1 MDVEDMSTQKKQEN
15 KLKGIATKSLN
26 LKIWKFNNFNSESNK
41 RNKAEQKLY
50 MLLNEEQKNN
60 FIYICQV
67 LAFGLAFFQ
76 ECYDN
81 QFILTYSAKQNI
93 YYIMKGLNKNEEDSD
108 LKLFTLEEIASNLT
122 AKAEPGN
129 AEPGNAEPVNAEPVN
144 AEPVLDDN
152 LSESEIPPPPKLVRS
167 KSIKSSKLKNLIDV

>member
-26 LKIWKFNNFNSESNK
+26 LKIWKFNNFNIESINK

-50 MLLNEEQKNN
+50 LLLNEEQKNN

-122 AKAEPGN
+122 AIIKE
-129 AEPGNAEPVNAEPVN
+129 EIKIETIVNDTTESI
-144 AEPVLDDN
+144 LDDN
-152 LSESEIPPPPKLVRS
+152 LSEAEIPPPPKLVRS
-167 KSIKSSKLKNLIDV
+167 KSIKSSKLKALIDV

>member
-26 LKIWKFNNFNSESNK
+26 LKIWKFNNFSESNHK

-50 MLLNEEQKNN
+50 LLLNDEQKNDFN
-60 FIYICQV
+60 YICQV

-76 ECYDN
+76 ECYND

-93 YYIMKGLNKNEEDSD
+93 YYISKGLNNNEEYKD
-108 LKLFTLEEIASNLT
+108 LKLFTIEEIANLLPLQDTPKISNARLHT
-122 AKAEPGN
+122 
-129 AEPGNAEPVNAEPVN
+129 VDLD
-144 AEPVLDDN
+144 EPVLDDN
-152 LSESEIPPPPKLVRS
+152 LLSDPCPTPPPKLSR
-167 KSIKSSKLKNLIDV
+167 SIKSPKLKALIDV